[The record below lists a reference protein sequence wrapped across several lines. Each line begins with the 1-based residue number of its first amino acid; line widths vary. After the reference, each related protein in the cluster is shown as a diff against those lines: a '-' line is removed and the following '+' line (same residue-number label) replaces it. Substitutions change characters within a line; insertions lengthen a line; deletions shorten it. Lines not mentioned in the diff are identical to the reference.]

1 MGENLPMRE
10 VEVLV
15 ANLIA
20 SDGETE
26 TLFDPVGIVCSLD
39 GSELVDNDD
48 FGVDGL
54 PVIDIERVVV
64 DTEPYIVLNDS
75 KVTVEVADF
84 KL

>member
-1 MGENLPMRE
+1 MGENLPKRV

-15 ANLIA
+15 AMLIA
-20 SDGETE
+20 SDGEAE
-26 TLFDPVGIVCSLD
+26 KLFDPVGIVCSLD
-39 GSELVDNDD
+39 GNDRVDNDD

-64 DTEPYIVLNDS
+64 DTEPYFVLNDS

>member
-1 MGENLPMRE
+1 MGENLPKRV

-15 ANLIA
+15 AMLIA

-26 TLFDPVGIVCSLD
+26 KLFDPVGIVCSLD
-39 GSELVDNDD
+39 GSDLVENDD

-54 PVIDIERVVV
+54 PVIDIENVVV